1 MARGDIVV
9 IDLPAPAGLAGHEQ
23 VEPRPAIVVQTD
35 ITDVSLPTTMIVPLT
50 SNINAMRFPHTIY
63 VTHSSQNG
71 LSKPSVL
78 LVFQLRAI
86 DKARLGTKIGCLEQN
101 YLQQLDI
108 EMRSLLGL

>member
-1 MARGDIVV
+1 MARGDIIA
-9 IDLPAPAGLAGHEQ
+9 IDLPAPAGPKGHEQ
-23 VEPRPAIVVQTD
+23 VGHRPAIVVQTD
-35 ITDVSLPTTMIVPLT
+35 ITDSRLPTTMIVPLT
-50 SNINAMRFPHTIY
+50 SHLNAVRFPHTIY
-63 VTHSSQNG
+63 IDPSYQNG

-86 DKARLGTKIGCLEQN
+86 DKTRLDMKIGQLELH